1 MTEFD
6 TNAKAALDAVT
17 SSQAR
22 LAERMRWPLWRH
34 AAPGLLMVL
43 LLAGITLPSGA
54 SIAVSGLV
62 LLLVFAIVRDDKK
75 RYGMFVSGYQ
85 KGRTGWVIAIQIALT
100 LGAMFYVLNYIDDPL
115 GSPVFYAV
123 AAALFV
129 ASTALS
135 YAWEVVYRADLT
147 GGRA

>member
-1 MTEFD
+1 MTG
-6 TNAKAALDAVT
+6 T
-17 SSQAR
+17 
-22 LAERMRWPLWRH
+22 
-34 AAPGLLMVL
+34 
-43 LLAGITLPSGA
+43 A
-54 SIAVSGLV
+54 SRRS
-62 LLLVFAIVRDDKK
+62 RQ
-75 RYGMFVSGYQ
+75 R
-85 KGRTGWVIAIQIALT
+85 